1 MKHFSE
7 EELIGYHDGEKKDR
21 EVIEAH
27 LKDCAACKA
36 SSDRVEAVFA
46 AMDSIPV
53 PEPGEDYGRRVW
65 QSIATRLPEK
75 RSRWWMGIFEVRR
88 LAAAAAITALV
99 ILAFLAGI
107 LLRPKPRVVQPN
119 GATDEALV
127 RERVLW
133 LAVGEHLGK
142 TEMMLMELANTQP
155 RVVNARQVDIS
166 SEQRR
171 AEDLLEENRLYR
183 QTALQQK
190 DTSLVSTLDVLDR
203 VLMDVAHS
211 PDAVTPAQLEKIQQR
226 ISEQGILLKI
236 RVVRQQLREKRNAAA
251 GTQTQSKSMSTERKT
266 A

>member
-1 MKHFSE
+1 
-7 EELIGYHDGEKKDR
+7 
-21 EVIEAH
+21 
-27 LKDCAACKA
+27 
-36 SSDRVEAVFA
+36 
-46 AMDSIPV
+46 
-53 PEPGEDYGRRVW
+53 
-65 QSIATRLPEK
+65 
-75 RSRWWMGIFEVRR
+75 
-88 LAAAAAITALV
+88 
-99 ILAFLAGI
+99 
-107 LLRPKPRVVQPN
+107 VQPN
-119 GATDEALV
+119 VSTDEALV

-142 TEMMLMELANTQP
+142 TEMMLMELANAQP

-203 VLMDVAHS
+203 ILTDVSHS
-211 PDAVTPAQLEKIQQR
+211 PDAVTPNQLEKIQQR

-236 RVVRQQLREKRNAAA
+236 RVVRQQLREKRGAAA
-251 GTQTQSKSMSTERKT
+251 STQSQSKSMFRERKT

>member
-7 EELIGYHDGEKKDR
+7 EDLIAYHDGEKKDR

-27 LKDCAACKA
+27 LKDCAECKA
-36 SSDRVEAVFA
+36 SLDRVEALFA
-46 AMDSIPV
+46 VMDSIPV
-53 PEPGEDYGRRVW
+53 PDPGEDYGRRVW
-65 QSIATRLPEK
+65 QSIAGRLPEK
-75 RSRWWMGIFEVRR
+75 RARWWTSIFEPRR
-88 LAAAAAITALV
+88 LAAAAAVTALV
-99 ILAFLAGI
+99 IVALLGGI
-107 LLRPKPRVVQPN
+107 LLRPKSPVQPKPT
-119 GATDEALV
+119 TDEALV

-142 TEMMLMELANTQP
+142 TEMMLMELANAQP
-155 RVVNARQVDIS
+155 RIVNAKQVDIS

-203 VLMDVAHS
+203 ILTDVSHS
-211 PDAVTPAQLEKIQQR
+211 PDAITPVQLEKIQQR

-236 RVVRQQLREKRNAAA
+236 RVVRQQLREKRSATA
-251 GTQTQSKSMSTERKT
+251 GTQTQSKSMSMERKT